1 MNDRKNVV
9 VGLFVLGGAIL
20 LGAMIVKFKAAGI
33 FFRGGYT
40 VKGYLPSA
48 RGIREG
54 KRVHVD
60 GIDIGCVR
68 DVTPSPHRLGV
79 WVDMQ
84 INTGVEIPNEAVF
97 VAQQGTAGDLYLDF
111 RTTAKPTGYL
121 PTDGTAEVE
130 GRIKTPELLPEK
142 LVTNLTELAEP
153 RTLKD
158 VREKGMAPNLSTAM
172 EQLQITAENVAAFT
186 KPPEGWNIEHRN
198 LWTLAAEL
206 QAAAANLN
214 EFAEPR
220 TLEDLK
226 KDKNLKKNLWTVLE
240 QVDVVIAH
248 TRDQLESPESDL
260 RQFMK
265 NARQSAEKFNKTLD
279 KADKTVERAD
289 KAFTSLKD
297 AGGAVKEAAADIRKD
312 LKAFLAGE
320 GKARGTIPKLIKDDE
335 LHRALVTLIENLN
348 STLDNVNRLAIMLR
362 KEGLGAKEP

>member
-1 MNDRKNVV
+1 MNERKNVV

-20 LGAMIVKFKAAGI
+20 LGAMIVKFKAVGI
-33 FFRGGYT
+33 FFRSGYT

-48 RGIREG
+48 RDIHEG
-54 KRVHVD
+54 KRVHMD

-79 WVDMQ
+79 WVDMRV
-84 INTGVEIPNEAVF
+84 NTGVEIPNEAVF
-97 VAQQGTAGDLYLDF
+97 VAQQGTTGDLYLDF

-121 PTDGTAEVE
+121 LTNGTAEVE
-130 GRIKTPELLPEK
+130 GRIKAPELLPEE

-158 VREKGMAPNLSTAM
+158 VREKGMHPNLSTAM

-206 QAAAANLN
+206 QTAAANLK

-220 TLEDLK
+220 TLQDLK
-226 KDKNLKKNLWTVLE
+226 KDKNLKKNLWTLLE
-240 QVDVVIAH
+240 KVDAVIAH
-248 TRDQLESPESDL
+248 TRDQLENPESDL
-260 RQFMK
+260 GQIMK

-289 KAFTSLKD
+289 KAFTSLQD
-297 AGGAVKEAAADIRKD
+297 AGGAVKKAADDIRKD

-320 GKARGTIPKLIKDDE
+320 GKAQGTIPKLIKDDE

-348 STLDNVNRLAIMLR
+348 STLDNVKRTLDLFR